1 MQITAHI
8 AQVLCNALDWPA
20 ERSAQ
25 IEAALT
31 TPPNLALGDC
41 AFPCFQL
48 AKELRTAPNRIAQ
61 GLVEKIRPDRLI
73 ASAVA
78 EGPYLNL
85 FLNRR
90 NALGQVLGEIRESPA
105 TYGHTDIGRGQML
118 VLFFPPNIAA
128 LHFGHLR

>member
-61 GLVEKIRPDRLI
+61 GLVEKSGLT
-73 ASAVA
+73 
-78 EGPYLNL
+78 G
-85 FLNRR
+85 
-90 NALGQVLGEIRESPA
+90 
-105 TYGHTDIGRGQML
+105 
-118 VLFFPPNIAA
+118 
-128 LHFGHLR
+128 